1 MSRAIVPSEMP
12 AVPENWTEWR
22 RSTKRAGGMF
32 HLRDAIGG
40 TACNALRLERHTS
53 EPLANV
59 GQGQF
64 WGLCP
69 RCVAKAKKEPG
80 S

>member
-1 MSRAIVPSEMP
+1 MSRAVVPAEMP
-12 AVPENWTEWR
+12 PVPDGFAGWS

-40 TACNALRLERHTS
+40 TACNSLRLERYTS
-53 EPLANV
+53 ESLDNV
-59 GQGQF
+59 GQAAY

-69 RCVAKAKKEPG
+69 RCARKAGVG

>member
-1 MSRAIVPSEMP
+1 MSRAIVPAEMP
-12 AVPENWTEWR
+12 AVPEGFTAWA

-40 TACNALRLERHTS
+40 TACRSLRLERHTS
-53 EPLANV
+53 EALNDM
-59 GQGQF
+59 GQAAY

-69 RCVAKAKKEPG
+69 RCAAKAGVAK
-80 S
+80 